1 MEKRFDYGFTL
12 VEVMVSMTIL
22 GFIIL
27 MVYGVFRLGGAAWEK
42 GDQIREKYQKNRSAS
57 QLISRQVKSAVP
69 YKIKPQKAEG
79 DYLAFEGTANSLR
92 FVSALPLKTMQNE
105 GLVYV
110 FYEFQ
115 AGGIEGGRLILYEQ
129 RALNRNF
136 IEERPKEELAVS
148 LFEEMAEVKFAYYRE
163 ENQDKNQMAGWV
175 ETWSAKEEK
184 ELPKAVQITMVS
196 NKARDGRGEIP
207 FSIFAPLP
215 SNRFEELRPGAA
227 RVIAAPQ
234 PSPRPAP

>member
-1 MEKRFDYGFTL
+1 MKKRLGSGFTL

-27 MVYGVFRLGGAAWEK
+27 MVYGVFRLGGTAWEK
-42 GDQIREKYQKNRSAS
+42 GDRIRDKYQKSRSAS
-57 QLISRQVKSAVP
+57 QLIFRQVKSAVP

-79 DYLAFEGTANSLR
+79 DYLAFEGTPNSLR
-92 FVSALPLKTMQNE
+92 FVSALPLKTMQND

-115 AGGIEGGRLILYEQ
+115 TGGIEGGRLILYEQ
-129 RALNRNF
+129 RALNKNF
-136 IEERPKEELAVS
+136 MEERPREELAVPI
-148 LFEEMAEVKFAYYRE
+148 FEEMAEVKFAYYRE
-163 ENQDKNQMAGWV
+163 ENPDKNQSAGWV
-175 ETWSAKEEK
+175 ESWSAKEEK
-184 ELPKAVQITMVS
+184 ELPKAVQITFVS
-196 NKARDGRGEIP
+196 NKSREGKGEIP

-215 SNRFEELRPGAA
+215 ANRFEGLTPGAG

-234 PSPRPAP
+234 PSPRPMP

>member
-1 MEKRFDYGFTL
+1 MRNRVGFGFTL

-27 MVYGVFRLGGAAWEK
+27 MIYGVFRLGVAAWEK
-42 GDQIREKYQKNRSAS
+42 GDVIRDKYQTSRSAS
-57 QLISRQVKSAVP
+57 QMIFRQVKSAVP

-79 DYLAFEGTANSLR
+79 DYLAFEGTAYSLK
-92 FVSALPLKTMQNE
+92 FVSALPLKTVQND

-115 AGGIEGGRLILYEQ
+115 TGGIGGGRLILYEQ

-136 IEERPKEELAVS
+136 MEERPKEELAVP
-148 LFEEMAEVKFAYYRE
+148 LFEEMAEVKFAYYRN
-163 ENQDKNQMAGWV
+163 ENPDKNQSAGWV

-184 ELPKAVQITMVS
+184 ELPKAVQITLVS
-196 NKARDGRGEIP
+196 RKAIEGRGEIP
-207 FSIFAPLP
+207 ISILATIP
-215 SNRFEELRPGAA
+215 SNRFEELTPGAG
-227 RVIAAPQ
+227 RVIAAPR
-234 PSPRPAP
+234 PSPRSTP

>member
-27 MVYGVFRLGGAAWEK
+27 MIYGVFRLGGAAWEK
-42 GDQIREKYQKNRSAS
+42 GDVIREKYQKARSAS
-57 QLISRQVKSAVP
+57 QMISRQVKSAVP

-79 DYLAFEGTANSLR
+79 DYLAFEGTPNSLK
-92 FVSALPLKTMQNE
+92 FVSALPLKTVQNE

-115 AGGIEGGRLILYEQ
+115 TGGIEGGRLIHYEQ

-136 IEERPKEELAVS
+136 MEERPKEELAVS

-163 ENQDKNQMAGWV
+163 ENPEKNQMAGWV

-196 NKARDGRGEIP
+196 NKAREGRGEIP

-215 SNRFEELRPGAA
+215 SNRFEEFRPGAA

-234 PSPRPAP
+234 PSPRPNP